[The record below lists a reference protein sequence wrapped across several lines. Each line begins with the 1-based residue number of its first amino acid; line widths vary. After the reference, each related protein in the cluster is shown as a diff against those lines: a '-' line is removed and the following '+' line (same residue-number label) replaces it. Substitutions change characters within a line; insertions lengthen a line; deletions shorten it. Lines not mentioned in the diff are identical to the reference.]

1 VRFVAPSPG
10 NYDLACF
17 RVGPKGFA
25 VKPIP
30 LNDAASHEKALE
42 EMLER
47 VLNHQATWPE
57 FIALHNKRSAEVVRQ
72 IERRKGLS

>member
-1 VRFVAPSPG
+1 
-10 NYDLACF
+10 
-17 RVGPKGFA
+17 